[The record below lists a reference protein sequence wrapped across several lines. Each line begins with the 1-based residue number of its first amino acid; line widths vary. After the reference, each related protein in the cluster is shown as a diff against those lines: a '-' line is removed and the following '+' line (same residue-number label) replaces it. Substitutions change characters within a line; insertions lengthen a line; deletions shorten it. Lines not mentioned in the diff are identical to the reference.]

1 MALTV
6 HYKNTYIRRKSVC
19 SCVLY
24 VEIGMHTGSVVGG
37 IVGKRMPQYCL
48 FGDTVNTAS
57 RMQSYSEVS
66 VKHNKFDWNGLFT
79 TTKSE
84 LIGFHLCLAREDPFE
99 WTVPRVPEGE
109 GFYHCLSWNAKRQG
123 TVHIQKFKN

>member
-1 MALTV
+1 
-6 HYKNTYIRRKSVC
+6 
-19 SCVLY
+19 
-24 VEIGMHTGSVVGG
+24 MHTGSVVGG

-79 TTKSE
+79 TTKLE

-99 WTVPRVPEGE
+99 
-109 GFYHCLSWNAKRQG
+109 
-123 TVHIQKFKN
+123 